1 VPLNLDYI
9 GFQETKKEEFTNSF
23 LKNLLGNR
31 NFVWNFLPAVGTS
44 GGILVGINADLL
56 EVLAWEIKTFSVS
69 AVVKKRRN
77 DYICRITT
85 VYGSAYEDKKQ
96 EFISELH
103 ELFLNWEG
111 PALIGGDFNLVR
123 FLEDKNN
130 GNIDFKWA
138 NKFKAWIEMWALMEI
153 GVTGR
158 NYTWGNNQE
167 NPVMC
172 KLDRIFCSTSFDSG
186 FPLASARVL
195 SRSGS
200 DHTPL
205 VWDSGESRIPKKGSF
220 KLEKWWLAIPEF
232 ACLVN
237 RAWNLEINSDN
248 VVDI

>member
-69 AVVKKRRN
+69 AVVKNRRN

-172 KLDRIFCSTSFDSG
+172 KLDRIFCSTSFDNS

-205 VWDSGESRIPKKGSF
+205 FGILGTLESQRKGVLSWKSGGWQSLNLP
-220 KLEKWWLAIPEF
+220 
-232 ACLVN
+232 
-237 RAWNLEINSDN
+237 AWSTELGA
-248 VVDI
+248 